1 MRLLSVSR
9 LTTSLL
15 TDCPDLLGATM
26 PPALPCC
33 TRCCR
38 SIVLKYVGTLMCI
51 ASTTNHFLS
60 SITFHRRPISTL
72 LLLDDNV
79 CFCRTDRTYR
89 LWGHHAPRTSMLYQ
103 ML

>member
-9 LTTSLL
+9 STTSLL
-15 TDCPDLLGATM
+15 TDCPYLLGATM

-51 ASTTNHFLS
+51 APPP
-60 SITFHRRPISTL
+60 ITFFPASHSTVVQSPPFFSL
-72 LLLDDNV
+72 TTMSASAEQIAHTV
-79 CFCRTDRTYR
+79 FGPP
-89 LWGHHAPRTSMLYQ
+89 WPPHFH
-103 ML
+103 